1 MKDNLYKHKLI
12 RIGSVYDGGY
22 FVCPNSIIKA
32 NNLIS
37 LGVETN
43 WEFEKDFLKT
53 NPKTIITCYDGQTN
67 YKLVLRFF
75 CIQII
80 KTLLLKFNFNLLKRS
95 FNNLFE
101 YSILLKTKL
110 NFNRKNIG
118 LKNGLSF
125 GEVMSNKEN
134 VFLKVD
140 IEGSEYRI
148 LKDILEFKD
157 RLVGLVI
164 EFHDYD
170 LNKTIIK
177 DFIDNVGLEVIHVN
191 INEMG
196 GVSIDNYPL
205 VVELTFSKE
214 PIKENI
220 DKEILKIPNFKNLN
234 FISVESVKL

>member
-12 RIGSVYDGGY
+12 RIGSAYDGGY
-22 FVCPNSIIKA
+22 FVCPNSILNA
-32 NNLIS
+32 YNLIS

-75 CIQII
+75 FIQII
-80 KTLLLKFNFNLLKRS
+80 KTLLLEFNFSLFKRS

-101 YSILLKTKL
+101 YSKLLKNEL
-110 NFNRKNIG
+110 NFSRKNIG
-118 LKNGLSF
+118 LKNGLTLE
-125 GEVMSNKEN
+125 EVISQKEE
-134 VFLKVD
+134 VFLKID

-148 LKDILEFKD
+148 LEDILKFKNS
-157 RLVGLVI
+157 LVGLVI

-170 LNKTIIK
+170 LNKKKIK
-177 DFIDNVGLEVIHVN
+177 RFVQEIGLVIVHVN

-196 GVSIDNYPL
+196 GVSIENYPL
-205 VVELTFSKE
+205 VLELSFSKN
-214 PIKENI
+214 PIKSNMDEQNF
-220 DKEILKIPNFKNLN
+220 KIPNSKKNN
-234 FISVESVKL
+234 FISLDSVKL